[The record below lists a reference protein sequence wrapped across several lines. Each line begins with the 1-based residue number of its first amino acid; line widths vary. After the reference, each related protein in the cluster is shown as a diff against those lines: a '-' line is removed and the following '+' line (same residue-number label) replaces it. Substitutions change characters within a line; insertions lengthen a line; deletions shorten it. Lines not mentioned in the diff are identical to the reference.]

1 MRTPLLG
8 LFFVGCTAAPLL
20 PTAPASPPKGLE
32 VEAVHGLGLF
42 SDERARAQVMLAE
55 ALSQRDA
62 GVFPLETVQRAWA
75 LAAEGRNPFSGASCG
90 KGLSSWGARKRWGQA
105 LGVTG
110 SVSAQV
116 WCEKDG
122 GCELSVYGR
131 PLGAEATD
139 RFTLVAPLA
148 RNEGM
153 LSAFAT
159 ALGQLAPMP
168 PNNNDLVGGLGMSS
182 GAKGP
187 PIQDEDRLKVRVW
200 PADQRIHTE
209 RSDEQSS
216 FPGFTVTQLQSC
228 LNANEARVDLLLEVT
243 PNGTLGRCE
252 GRESEDVTQASCAC
266 GQLQRLAPASWMAG
280 QRWHVGLTLIRRDQ
294 TTADRRFVLC
304 GSWSTYLERYQVEGD
319 KYHRL
324 KPKVQDPSIQDW
336 SPGSPRLATGC
347 FMNAFTEAGSLNSR
361 WALWF
366 DAVGRPTR
374 VLEQKGYPPLPKE
387 LAECVARALRT
398 AQSPCP
404 SRAGLW
410 AMADLHV
417 SARDPNAPAPSLK
430 DVLKPAP

>member
-8 LFFVGCTAAPLL
+8 IFLVGCTAAPLL

-62 GVFPLETVQRAWA
+62 GVFPLTTVQRAWA

-110 SVSAQV
+110 SVSAHV
-116 WCEKDG
+116 WCEEDG
-122 GCELSVYGR
+122 GCGLSVYGR
-131 PLGAEATD
+131 PLGDDADEG
-139 RFTLVAPLA
+139 FTLSAPLA
-148 RNEGM
+148 SNGTA

-159 ALGQLAPMP
+159 ALGQLAPP
-168 PNNNDLVGGLGMSS
+168 PPSDKGLAGGLGMIGGSR
-182 GAKGP
+182 GA
-187 PIQDEDRLKVRVW
+187 PIQEEDRLKVRVS
-200 PADQRIHTE
+200 PADQRSRTAI
-209 RSDEQSS
+209 SDAQSS
-216 FPGFTVTQLQSC
+216 FPGFTVAQLQSC
-228 LNANEARVDLLLEVT
+228 LSANETGIDVLLEVT

-252 GRESEDVTQASCAC
+252 GTESEDVTQASCAC
-266 GQLQRLAPASWMAG
+266 GQAQRLAPAAWMAG
-280 QRWHVGLTLIRRDQ
+280 QRWNVGFNLVRRDQ
-294 TTADRRFVLC
+294 TTADRRFVLS
-304 GSWSTYLERYQVEGD
+304 GSWSTYLERYQVEGQ
-319 KYHRL
+319 KYPRF

-347 FMNAFTEAGSLNSR
+347 FVNAFTQAGSLNSR

-366 DAVGRPTR
+366 DAVGRPTM

-387 LAECVARALRT
+387 LADCVARALRT
-398 AQSPCP
+398 ALSPCP
-404 SRAGLW
+404 SRSGLW
-410 AMADLHV
+410 AMADLHI
-417 SARDPNAPAPSLK
+417 SARDPNALTPSLK
-430 DVLKPAP
+430 DVLKPGP

>member
-42 SDERARAQVMLAE
+42 SDERARAQVILAE

-116 WCEKDG
+116 WCAADA

-131 PLGAEATD
+131 PLDDDADD

-148 RNEGM
+148 ENGAP

-159 ALGQLAPMP
+159 ALDQLSP
-168 PNNNDLVGGLGMSS
+168 PPPRDSGGLIGGLGMGNS
-182 GAKGP
+182 GGA
-187 PIQDEDRLKVRVW
+187 PIQEEDRLKVRLW
-200 PADQRIHTE
+200 PADQRSRTAVP
-209 RSDEQSS
+209 DAQSS

-228 LNANEARVDLLLEVT
+228 LSASETSIDVLMEVT
-243 PNGTLGRCE
+243 PSGTLGRCE
-252 GRESEDVTQASCAC
+252 GTESEDVTQASCAC
-266 GQLQRLAPASWMAG
+266 GQLQRLAPAAWMAG
-280 QRWHVGLTLIRRDQ
+280 RRWNVGFDLVRRDQ
-294 TTADRRFVLC
+294 TTADRRFVLS
-304 GSWSTYLERYQVEGD
+304 GYWTTYLERYQVEGQ
-319 KYHRL
+319 KYPRF

-347 FMNAFTEAGSLNSR
+347 FGNAFTAAGSLNSR

-366 DAVGRPTR
+366 DAVGRPTK

-398 AQSPCP
+398 ALSPCP

-417 SARDPNAPAPSLK
+417 TARDPNAPPASLK
-430 DVLKPAP
+430 DVVKPAP